1 MKIIAHRGARG
12 IQTENSLPALK
23 FAANLPIDAIELD
36 VRVSQ
41 DKKLVICHNENL
53 KNVYGIDKNIS
64 ELTLAELKKIKS
76 PSGEVILTLKQ
87 VMELDFGKP
96 LVLDIK
102 NRGTAD
108 LVRET
113 LKSVRVKNVWSVTSL
128 FPVDLARLKQLYPKL
143 ETNLQTY
150 KHPFKTVRNAQEIGA
165 TSVTLVLYLL
175 NPLTYW
181 WARRAGLKVWT
192 YQNYASFLLTWP
204 WLVRLLLSM
213 YPSLAIVTDRPD
225 KIAPIKK

>member
-64 ELTLAELKKIKS
+64 ELTLGELQNIKS
-76 PSGEVILTLKQ
+76 PSGEAILTLEQ

-102 NRGTAD
+102 KQGTAD
-108 LVRET
+108 LVHET
-113 LKSVRVKNVWSVTSL
+113 LQSIRVENVWSVTSL
-128 FPVDLARLKQLYPKL
+128 FATDLARLKQLYPKL

-150 KHPFKTVRNAQEIGA
+150 KHPFKTVRDAKEIGA

-181 WARRAGLKVWT
+181 WARRAGLEVWT

-204 WLVRLLLSM
+204 WLVRLLIFM
-213 YPSLAIVTDRPD
+213 YPALVIVTDRPD
-225 KIAPIKK
+225 KITQIKK

>member
-36 VRVSQ
+36 VRVSK

-53 KNVYGIDKNIS
+53 ENVYGIDKNIS
-64 ELTLAELKKIKS
+64 ELTLEELQKIKS
-76 PSGEVILTLKQ
+76 PSGKAILTLEQ
-87 VMELDFGKP
+87 VMGLDFGKP

-102 NRGTAD
+102 KQDTAD
-108 LVRET
+108 LVYET
-113 LKSVRVKNVWSVTSL
+113 LKSIRAKNVWSVTSL
-128 FPVDLARLKQLYPKL
+128 FPADLTRLKQLYPKL
-143 ETNLQTY
+143 DTNLQTY
-150 KHPFKTVRNAQEIGA
+150 KHPFKTVRNAKEIGA
-165 TSVTLVLYLL
+165 SSVTLVLYLL

-181 WARRAGLKVWT
+181 WARRAGLRVWT

-204 WLVRLLLSM
+204 WLVRLLLFM
-213 YPSLAIVTDRPD
+213 YHSLAIVTDRPD
-225 KIAPIKK
+225 KIAKLVK